1 MDELGLDCLRKWFT
15 LEWIAQELPKIRAKT
30 EFCLYMGEL
39 GPVTVKLERLL
50 SQVNSFETTS
60 LAKYPNLRPLSLLK
74 P

>member
-15 LEWIAQELPKIRAKT
+15 LEWIAQELPNIRAKT
-30 EFCLYMGEL
+30 EFCLKMGES

-50 SQVNSFETTS
+50 SQVNSSETTS